1 MSRKSWCAVS
11 SLPED
16 AVWQCHQEAKSDLVD
31 LVRNSTGIVLDPA
44 VPIFGFARR
53 MTGYKR
59 PLLLFDNLDRLAAIA
74 SRHPMQVVLAGK
86 AHPRD
91 GDGKEAIRELHDFA
105 GRLTGKVTCVFLANY
120 DMHLAKTL
128 VAGSDIWLN
137 TPLPPLEAS
146 GTSGMKAALNGV
158 LNFSVLDGWWIEACI
173 EGVTGWSIGNDGDSA
188 PPEAHAAALYEKLEN
203 VILPL
208 FYTEPARWRGM
219 MKQSIGTIGYYFNS
233 QRMMRRYATE
243 AYLR

>member
-1 MSRKSWCAVS
+1 MPSPMAFTSAPGIHPSFATLLDHHIPQWQHEPEVLVRGLQ
-11 SLPED
+11 LPED

-120 DMHLAKTL
+120 DMHLAKPL

-173 EGVTGWSIGNDGDSA
+173 EGVTGWSIGNDGVSL
-188 PPEAHAAALYEKLEN
+188 HLRRTRLRCMKS
-203 VILPL
+203 
-208 FYTEPARWRGM
+208 WR
-219 MKQSIGTIGYYFNS
+219 T
-233 QRMMRRYATE
+233 
-243 AYLR
+243 